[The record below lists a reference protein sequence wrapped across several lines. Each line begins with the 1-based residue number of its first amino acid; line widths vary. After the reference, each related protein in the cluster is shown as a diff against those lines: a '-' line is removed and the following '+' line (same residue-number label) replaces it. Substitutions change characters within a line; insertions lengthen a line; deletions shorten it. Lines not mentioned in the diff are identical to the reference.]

1 MREHHYLRGYLCASG
16 GAILWGLS
24 GTAGQYLLH
33 HYQVD
38 SFWISSVRLLTAGLL
53 LMLLATPYY
62 KKMIEMM
69 KSRRNALLLFCYAVF
84 GLLMSQTAFYATIE
98 HANAATAAV
107 LQTLSVVMMALFV
120 CLRSWRV
127 PTRAETISILLALAG
142 VFLIVTNGNLAAM
155 ILSPKALSWG
165 TFGSLSQRLLFF
177 YCPRFGLA
185 LGQYYRQ
192 CTGHAGRRPDL
203 LPLIA
208 ALEYPG
214 QPGFYRLGLVRRR
227 HPDWHGYDVYSLSPR
242 CRRHRSGQS
251 NVIRHIGTGYIGHCR
266 FSFFRNCFLSA
277 RTHGLCLCADYR
289 IYCNVARSSDW
300 LTRTLTISLSI
311 YKPAK
316 GMILQLRKKYS
327 CQRYHADKS
336 ILNFR

>member
-98 HANAATAAV
+98 HANASTAAV

-165 TFGSLSQRLLFF
+165 LLAALANVCYSFIAQDLVWHWGSITVNALGMLVGGLIFCLLLQPWNIPVNLDFTGWALFAAVILIGTVMTYILFLRGVGDIGPVKATLLGTLEPVTSAIAGSLFLGTVF
-177 YCPRFGLA
+177 YPLELMGFACVLITVFIVTLQG
-185 LGQYYRQ
+185 RQ
-192 CTGHAGRRPDL
+192 
-203 LPLIA
+203 
-208 ALEYPG
+208 
-214 QPGFYRLGLVRRR
+214 
-227 HPDWHGYDVYSLSPR
+227 
-242 CRRHRSGQS
+242 
-251 NVIRHIGTGYIGHCR
+251 IG
-266 FSFFRNCFLSA
+266 
-277 RTHGLCLCADYR
+277 
-289 IYCNVARSSDW
+289 
-300 LTRTLTISLSI
+300 
-311 YKPAK
+311 
-316 GMILQLRKKYS
+316 
-327 CQRYHADKS
+327 
-336 ILNFR
+336 